1 MDEGK
6 QKGRSGARAI
16 LISLIVGLVLG
27 ITAGLLAPNLLG
39 DRLPQAVRRSDSLV
53 TGTVLAKQRETDRL
67 LLTVETPE
75 GAILA
80 TFKEKIEEIALL
92 VDVDDTMTFELRRY
106 SPFIDDPTIAGVRKS
121 GAAPAPPAAAAA
133 AQTSDSA
140 VRADS
145 LAPALAPAPAPARR
159 ADAMR
164 EATPAAAEQDSTELD

>member
-1 MDEGK
+1 MDEAK

-27 ITAGLLAPNLLG
+27 IAAGLLAPNLLG

-53 TGTVLAKQRETDRL
+53 TGIVLAKQRETDRL

-80 TFKEKIEEIALL
+80 TFREKIEEIALL

-121 GAAPAPPAAAAA
+121 GAAPAAPAA

-145 LAPALAPAPAPARR
+145 LAPAPVPARR
-159 ADAMR
+159 PDAMR

>member
-1 MDEGK
+1 MDEAK
-6 QKGRSGARAI
+6 QKDRSGARAI

-27 ITAGLLAPNLLG
+27 IAAGLLAPNLLG

-53 TGTVLAKQRETDRL
+53 TGIVLAKQRETDRL

-121 GAAPAPPAAAAA
+121 GAAPAAPAE

-145 LAPALAPAPAPARR
+145 LAPALAPAPAQRP
-159 ADAMR
+159 DAVR
-164 EATPAAAEQDSTELD
+164 EAMPAAAEQDSTELD

>member
-1 MDEGK
+1 
-6 QKGRSGARAI
+6 GRSGARAI

-27 ITAGLLAPNLLG
+27 ITAGLWAPKLLG

-53 TGTVLAKQRETDRL
+53 TGIVLAKQRETDRL

-121 GAAPAPPAAAAA
+121 GAAPAAPAALAAPA
-133 AQTSDSA
+133 APQTSDSA
-140 VRADS
+140 VQADS
-145 LAPALAPAPAPARR
+145 LAPAPAPARR